1 MKKMGFAVTMAFG
14 LSIVALSAAPQV
26 ATAPARQA
34 QGDKDDV
41 TVTGCVVKGD
51 GGYVLTNV
59 AEETV
64 AAAVAAGMPSTPQPA
79 GTVLPGR
86 VFYWL
91 SDDDDLAEHVGHKVS
106 VTGDIEGDI
115 EKGKVSAEREAGLV
129 ELEFKIDG
137 DRKVTVK
144 VPEVPAT
151 VGTSGAVGDK
161 EVDLPYIVRKIDVD
175 SVKVVGGECR

>member
-1 MKKMGFAVTMAFG
+1 MKKMGLAATVALG
-14 LSIVALSAAPQV
+14 ISVVALSAESQV
-26 ATAPARQA
+26 ASAPARQA

-41 TVTGCVVKGD
+41 TITGCVVKGD

-59 AEETV
+59 AEATV

-86 VFYWL
+86 VLYWL
-91 SDDDDLAEHVGHKVS
+91 SDDDDLAEHAGHKVA
-106 VTGDIEGDI
+106 VTGDIKGEI
-115 EKGKVSAEREAGLV
+115 EKGKISAEREGGLV

-137 DRKVTVK
+137 DRKVTVR

-151 VGTSGAVGDK
+151 VGTSGTVGDK

>member
-1 MKKMGFAVTMAFG
+1 M
-14 LSIVALSAAPQV
+14 
-26 ATAPARQA
+26 
-34 QGDKDDV
+34 
-41 TVTGCVVKGD
+41 
-51 GGYVLTNV
+51 
-59 AEETV
+59 
-64 AAAVAAGMPSTPQPA
+64 
-79 GTVLPGR
+79 
-86 VFYWL
+86 
-91 SDDDDLAEHVGHKVS
+91 SDDDDLAEHAGHKVA
-106 VTGDIEGDI
+106 VTGDIKGEI
-115 EKGKVSAEREAGLV
+115 EKGKISAEREGGLV